1 MADARNRTV
10 LERPAVQ
17 QQIER
22 ARDRLDDLD
31 TRMRRMVRDQPLVAV
46 ASAVVLGYALAR
58 LFARR

>member
-10 LERPAVQ
+10 LDRPAMQ
-17 QQIER
+17 EQIER
-22 ARDRLDDLD
+22 ARDRIDDLD
-31 TRMRRMVRDQPLVAV
+31 TRLRRVMRDQPLVAV